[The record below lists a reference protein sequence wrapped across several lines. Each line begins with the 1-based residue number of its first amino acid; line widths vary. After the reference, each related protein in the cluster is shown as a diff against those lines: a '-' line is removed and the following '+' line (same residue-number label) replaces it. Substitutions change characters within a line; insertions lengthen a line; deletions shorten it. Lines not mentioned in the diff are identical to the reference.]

1 MSIGR
6 LEGAGQGP
14 EIGLHAADDLP
25 GGAVGGG
32 PRGRLRAR
40 AGRAGFFLTG
50 WWALLALFALVA
62 IFAPL
67 IAPFDPIRAD
77 LTARLLPPSSEHLF
91 GTDQNGMDVF
101 SRVVYAARTDFAV
114 AFVGVGIALL
124 IGVPLGA
131 ASGFLGGW
139 LDELLN
145 RFAEIVQSIPLFL
158 FALMIFAA
166 LGNNRT
172 VLIGI
177 VGFVNAPI
185 FFKLTRAVVL
195 PMKSL
200 DYIAAATCAGL
211 RAPAIIVRHVL
222 PNALGP
228 VASQLSISC
237 AYALQIVAGLSF
249 LGLGIPVPEPE
260 WGAMI
265 QQGAGRIV
273 DGDWWISVFPG
284 FAVLLAVMAFGGIG
298 RQLAR
303 AYDH

>member
-1 MSIGR
+1 MS
-6 LEGAGQGP
+6 
-14 EIGLHAADDLP
+14 
-25 GGAVGGG
+25 AVGLDAA
-32 PRGRLRAR
+32 PRRGLRAR
-40 AGRAGFFLTG
+40 AGRLGFFLTP
-50 WWALLALFALVA
+50 WWGLLALFALIA
-62 IFAPL
+62 LLAPL
-67 IAPFDPIRAD
+67 IAPFDPERAD
-77 LTARLLPPSSEHLF
+77 LTARLLPPSGTHLF

-101 SRVVYAARTDFAV
+101 SRVVWAARTDFAV
-114 AFVGVGIALL
+114 AFVGVAIALVV
-124 IGVPLGA
+124 GVPLGA
-131 ASGFLGGW
+131 AAGYVGGW
-139 LDELLN
+139 LDEALN

-166 LGNNRT
+166 MGNNRT

-200 DYIAAATCAGL
+200 DYVAAATCAGL
-211 RAPAIIVRHVL
+211 RAPAIVVRHVL

-228 VASQLSISC
+228 VASQLSVSC

-249 LGLGIPVPEPE
+249 LGLGIQVPKPE

-303 AYDH
+303 AYDR